1 MEERAVKL
9 IVKCKMSLHEKVRLK
24 YEINI
29 LKNLI
34 HPNIVRLIEVFEDKN
49 YIFLVTEL
57 CDGREL
63 FEEI

>member
-9 IVKCKMSLHEKVRLK
+9 IVKIKMSLHEKVRLK

-57 CDGREL
+57 CNGREL

>member
-1 MEERAVKL
+1 MDERAVKL
-9 IVKCKMSLHEKVRLK
+9 IVKIKMSLHEKVRLK

-57 CDGREL
+57 CNGREL

>member
-9 IVKCKMSLHEKVRLK
+9 IIKTKMSEPEKVRLK

-34 HPNIVRLIEVFEDKN
+34 HPNIVRLIEVFEDK
-49 YIFLVTEL
+49 
-57 CDGREL
+57 
-63 FEEI
+63 